1 MNTFRFVLMMTAM
14 LLAPV
19 FSSWEGSSNSFGA
32 FVKELGSAAVA
43 QEGEVTE
50 DGDEGHNPDGE
61 GGFADGEEHFD
72 GEEKIYSQAEM
83 DQALEDMVPE
93 ADVQMAVDQALA
105 GMVPDTDVQMAVD
118 QALEGMVPQEEVDS
132 AVHAVLDAIQQ
143 AIEDHKTSTGP

>member
-1 MNTFRFVLMMTAM
+1 MNSFRFALMMTAM

-19 FSSWEGSSNSFGA
+19 FSSWEGSSSSFGA
-32 FVKELGSAAVA
+32 LVKELGSAAVA

-83 DQALEDMVPE
+83 DQALE
-93 ADVQMAVDQALA
+93 
-105 GMVPDTDVQMAVD
+105 GMVPDADVQMAVD